1 MDQLAENTIV
11 TVALHPGLEQFFKQ
25 QKPHNYKKNE
35 RQTVYPIKKQEE
47 IIAMANWLL
56 EHKDRKYVLAFTL
69 GINLGLRTLRKVPTW
84 IDPPSLLGKRYP
96 SQCK

>member
-1 MDQLAENTIV
+1 MEQYTEDAIV

-25 QKPHNYKKNE
+25 QRPHNYKKNE
-35 RQTVYPIKKQEE
+35 RQTVYPIKKHEE

-69 GINLGLRTLRKVPTW
+69 GITW
-84 IDPPSLLGKRYP
+84 DSEPMSFCP
-96 SQCK
+96 

>member
-35 RQTVYPIKKQEE
+35 RTNRIPDQETGRDHCYGE
-47 IIAMANWLL
+47 
-56 EHKDRKYVLAFTL
+56 LAS
-69 GINLGLRTLRKVPTW
+69 GA
-84 IDPPSLLGKRYP
+84 
-96 SQCK
+96 

>member
-1 MDQLAENTIV
+1 MDQFTENTIV

-56 EHKDRKYVLAFTL
+56 EHKDRSMFWL
-69 GINLGLRTLRKVPTW
+69 LRLVSTSDSEPMSFC
-84 IDPPSLLGKRYP
+84 P
-96 SQCK
+96 